1 MLNSGK
7 EFRDKKEN
15 ILTLALS
22 EEKILNETIKRIPPP
37 LQVKWSVPKEVA
49 LLFSESH

>member
-7 EFRDKKEN
+7 EFRDKNEN

-22 EEKILNETIKRIPPP
+22 EEKILNETKNHIPPP
-37 LQVKWSVPKEVA
+37 AS
-49 LLFSESH
+49 